1 MVDHAWRA
9 LRPRRLA
16 VHTAIGGT
24 AGCEAG
30 GEVSAIAWARER
42 TAPLH
47 HRSSYPAKADDDGSR
62 YCATAANQNRSRSV
76 EELKRVNRRR
86 PFADLEVELRR
97 PHLAGLTRLG
107 NDLAALDRL
116 AALHQQ
122 FTRMSICGDITVGV
136 PNQNQI
142 AITLELISGIGD
154 DAVLGGLHWCAFGHR
169 Q

>member
-47 HRSSYPAKADDDGSR
+47 HRSSYPAKAGYPVFQSFREPSSAPWNTGSPAFAGDDGSR
-62 YCATAANQNRSRSV
+62 YCATAVNQNRSRSV
-76 EELKRVNRRR
+76 EELKWVNR
-86 PFADLEVELRR
+86 
-97 PHLAGLTRLG
+97 
-107 NDLAALDRL
+107 
-116 AALHQQ
+116 
-122 FTRMSICGDITVGV
+122 
-136 PNQNQI
+136 
-142 AITLELISGIGD
+142 
-154 DAVLGGLHWCAFGHR
+154 
-169 Q
+169 